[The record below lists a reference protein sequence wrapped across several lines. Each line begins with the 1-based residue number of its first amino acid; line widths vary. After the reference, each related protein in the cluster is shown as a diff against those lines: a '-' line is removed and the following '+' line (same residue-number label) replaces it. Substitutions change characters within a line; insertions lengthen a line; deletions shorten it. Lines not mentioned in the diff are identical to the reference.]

1 MSRTASRAVRH
12 ADDDAHRGHAQLATL
27 APPTALG
34 DEVVARWQAAFEPA
48 ADAER
53 ATFMAAYMKGHFA
66 FLGITSAPRRA
77 LAREALA
84 GLPVPDEEDVAAVAA
99 GAWALEAREYQY
111 AAADYAVRW
120 VRRCSPAFLPVA
132 QGLVTAK
139 SWWDTVDLLAARV
152 VGPLVAA
159 TPALR
164 SEMDR
169 WLVSDDLWLA
179 RSAILHQ
186 LKWKADTDADWLFA
200 ACLTRAADTE
210 FFLRKAIGWALREYS
225 KTDAAAVRRFVSDHD
240 AELSGLSK
248 REALKW
254 LERRAARAE
263 TAVHAEVEASSSGIP
278 RPSTPPVDVVD
289 Q

>member
-1 MSRTASRAVRH
+1 MSST
-12 ADDDAHRGHAQLATL
+12 QLA
-27 APPTALG
+27 PSTALADG
-34 DEVVARWQAAFEPA
+34 VVARLTSAFEPA
-48 ADAER
+48 ADPER
-53 ATFMAAYMKGHFA
+53 AAFMSSYMKGHFS

-84 GLPVPDEEDVAAVAA
+84 GLPSPDEADVAAVAA
-99 GAWALEAREYQY
+99 TAWALDAREYQY

-120 VRRCSPAFLPVA
+120 VRRCSPDFLTIA
-132 QGLVTAK
+132 QGLITTK
-139 SWWDTVDLLAARV
+139 SWWDTVDALAANV
-152 VGPLVAA
+152 VGPLVVA

-164 SEMDR
+164 AEMDG

-186 LKWKADTDADWLFA
+186 LRWKGDTDADWLFA
-200 ACLTRAADTE
+200 ACLERAADTD

-225 KTDAAAVRRFVSDHD
+225 KSDAAAVRRFVADHD

-254 LERRAARAE
+254 LERRAARG
-263 TAVHAEVEASSSGIP
+263 EAA
-278 RPSTPPVDVVD
+278 
-289 Q
+289 

>member
-1 MSRTASRAVRH
+1 MSPTDGGTAP
-12 ADDDAHRGHAQLATL
+12 TL
-27 APPTALG
+27 SARPTALA
-34 DEVVARWQAAFEPA
+34 DEVVVRWQAAFEPA
-48 ADAER
+48 ADPAP
-53 ATFMAAYMKGHFA
+53 AGHMTAYMKGHFA
-66 FLGITSAPRRA
+66 FLGITTPPRRV
-77 LAREALA
+77 LARDALA
-84 GLPVPDEEDVAAVAA
+84 GLPAPEEADVAAVAA
-99 GAWALEAREYQY
+99 AAWALDAREYQY
-111 AAADYAVRW
+111 AAVDYAVRW
-120 VRRCSPAFLPVA
+120 VRCCSPAFLPVA
-132 QGLVTAK
+132 EQLITTK
-139 SWWDTVDLLAARV
+139 SWWDTVDLLAAKV

-179 RSAILHQ
+179 RSALLHQ

-200 ACLTRAADTE
+200 ACLARAADTD

-225 KTDAAAVRRFVSDHD
+225 KTDEAAVRRFVADHH

-263 TAVHAEVEASSSGIP
+263 QAVDPEMEASASGIRRLSP
-278 RPSTPPVDVVD
+278 PPSDGAPA
-289 Q
+289 

>member
-1 MSRTASRAVRH
+1 MSRTAGTAARQPAGDSSSDAPPPAV
-12 ADDDAHRGHAQLATL
+12 L
-27 APPTALG
+27 APPTELA

-48 ADAER
+48 ADPER
-53 ATFMAAYMKGHFA
+53 ATFMTAYMKGHFP
-66 FLGITSAPRRA
+66 FLGITSAPRRV

-84 GLPVPDEEDVAAVAA
+84 GLPAPDEADVAAVAA
-99 GAWALEAREYQY
+99 GAWALDTREYQY
-111 AAADYAVRW
+111 AAADYVVRW
-120 VRRCSPAFLPVA
+120 VRNCSSAFLPVT
-132 QGLVTAK
+132 QGLITTK

-186 LKWKADTDADWLFA
+186 LKWRGDTDADWLFA
-200 ACLTRAADTE
+200 ACLGRAADTD

-225 KTDAAAVRRFVSDHD
+225 KTDAAAVRRFVAAHD

-254 LERRAARAE
+254 LDRRTARGE
-263 TAVHAEVEASSSGIP
+263 PEVGRS
-278 RPSTPPVDVVD
+278 
-289 Q
+289 

>member
-1 MSRTASRAVRH
+1 MSPTDGGAPEAP
-12 ADDDAHRGHAQLATL
+12 L

-34 DEVVARWQAAFEPA
+34 DDVVARWQAAFGPA
-48 ADAER
+48 ADPER
-53 ATFMAAYMKGHFA
+53 ATFMAAYMKGHFP
-66 FLGITSAPRRA
+66 FLGIPSTPRRA
-77 LAREALA
+77 LAREAVA
-84 GLPVPDEEDVAAVAA
+84 GLPAPDEADVAAVAA
-99 GAWALEAREYQY
+99 GAWALDAREYQY
-111 AAADYAVRW
+111 AAVDYAVRW

-132 QGLVTAK
+132 QGLITTK

-164 SEMDR
+164 AEMDR

-186 LKWKADTDADWLFA
+186 LKWKAETDADWLFA
-200 ACLTRAADTE
+200 ACLARAADTD

-225 KTDAAAVRRFVSDHD
+225 KTDAAAVRRFVADHD
-240 AELSGLSK
+240 AELSGLSQ

-254 LERRAARAE
+254 LDRRAERA
-263 TAVHAEVEASSSGIP
+263 VDAEVEASASGIRRASP
-278 RPSTPPVDVVD
+278 RPADVVPT
-289 Q
+289 